1 MEADFQ
7 YGDIIEFCGDRFLV
21 LENYGDRGKVV
32 EYPKGEDPV
41 EIDPFYW
48 EFEGSKCVKV

>member
-1 MEADFQ
+1 MEADFE

-21 LENYGDRGKVV
+21 LENHGDRGKVV
-32 EYPKGEDPV
+32 EYPTSNSAV

-48 EFEGSKCVKV
+48 EFEGVQCIRV